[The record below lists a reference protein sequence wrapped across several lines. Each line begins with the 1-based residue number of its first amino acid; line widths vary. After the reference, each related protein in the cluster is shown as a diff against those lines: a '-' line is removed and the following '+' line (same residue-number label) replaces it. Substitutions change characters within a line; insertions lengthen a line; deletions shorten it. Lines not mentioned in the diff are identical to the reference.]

1 MHSAD
6 PSKKEC
12 TLLETISSMYDRRF
26 RTVKLL
32 TQTDPVCTQQLDWP
46 FIGGKMQ
53 DGSVSLPR
61 YYHSGQPQQQQQQRQ
76 EQVPTES
83 ETNTCNVLDR
93 LPVFQ
98 YRYQPVGS
106 ITKPP
111 NSKTSLSAGGA
122 CHMGRAARLP
132 SSNSNVTIT
141 SMLLC
146 RKIYTNH
153 THIVARCFKST
164 GSIHYRD
171 VEMEREMSAAPDWM
185 VQHMRRQ
192 RQRCSPQQCDAIPSA
207 SAWKTE
213 SSQTTP
219 LPHGPEVSYC
229 IPFRWSASRLL
240 AADMRSILCSSN
252 RSTSHHNSFA
262 ASSSSLSS
270 SSSSFRRKY
279 HNDTPEC
286 DALLNLPAWTV
297 DQFIWSYT
305 DDTFH
310 TLLASAGMADS
321 SSVPPSLLQVHEQMM
336 TTTTI
341 TAAAGTAA
349 GEEKATTAAA
359 AFLLRPDEDDLL
371 WDGPNAPAWVA
382 CNQNN
387 KTCYGKISKQQFYAA
402 NHHRARAKK
411 CVNVFSEQVRN
422 GLVNSTAVG
431 LDICNL
437 NSRTNHMC
445 QILKAVQVSSFVL
458 SSVFFAHSK
467 KATVCM

>member
-1 MHSAD
+1 
-6 PSKKEC
+6 
-12 TLLETISSMYDRRF
+12 MYDRRF

-46 FIGGKMQ
+46 FIGGKMR

-61 YYHSGQPQQQQQQRQ
+61 YDGQQQEQQ
-76 EQVPTES
+76 QVPTES

-93 LPVFQ
+93 LPMFQ
-98 YRYQPVGS
+98 YCYQPVGS

-111 NSKTSLSAGGA
+111 DGKTSLSPGGA

-132 SSNSNVTIT
+132 TSNVTIT
-141 SMLLC
+141 SMSLC

-153 THIVARCFKST
+153 THIVARCFEST

-171 VEMEREMSAAPDWM
+171 IEMEREMSAAPDWM
-185 VQHMRRQ
+185 VRHMKRQ
-192 RQRCSPQQCDAIPSA
+192 RQRCTSQQCDAIPSA
-207 SAWKTE
+207 SAWKTQD
-213 SSQTTP
+213 SQTTS
-219 LPHGPEVSYC
+219 LPHGPEVSYG

-240 AADMRSILCSSN
+240 TADMRSILCSSN
-252 RSTSHHNSFA
+252 STADGPLHFNSST
-262 ASSSSLSS
+262 ASSSSL
-270 SSSSFRRKY
+270 FQQGRRY

-310 TLLASAGMADS
+310 TLLAAS
-321 SSVPPSLLQVHEQMM
+321 SGLVDGSSIPPSLLQAHEQMM
-336 TTTTI
+336 
-341 TAAAGTAA
+341 
-349 GEEKATTAAA
+349 ATTAAA
-359 AFLLRPDEDDLL
+359 ASTAAENTPFLPRPNEDDLL

-387 KTCYGKISKQQFYAA
+387 RTCYGKISKQRFYAGRDSSGTTA
-402 NHHRARAKK
+402 TNHHHERAET
-411 CVNVFSEQVRN
+411 CVDAFSEQVRN

-437 NSRTNHMC
+437 NSKTNHMC
-445 QILKAVQVSSFVL
+445 QILKAAQVT
-458 SSVFFAHSK
+458 VFCFWRLPAPRTCDPDVSK
-467 KATVCM
+467 HYVYQTKV